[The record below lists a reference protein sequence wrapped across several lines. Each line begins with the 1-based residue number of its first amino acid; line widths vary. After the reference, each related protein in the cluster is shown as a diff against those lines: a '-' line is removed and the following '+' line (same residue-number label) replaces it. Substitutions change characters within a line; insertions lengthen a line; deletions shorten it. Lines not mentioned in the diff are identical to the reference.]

1 MTWLQDRLFGRRQSK
16 SSWGPVKSVGYL
28 LLAVGI
34 FVTAVANAKCASSS
48 TSERFSEAE
57 TIVLV
62 GIESSR
68 DGPVPW
74 PYGLSK
80 GALPGKLLTLR
91 VLKAW
96 KGTLRPGD
104 VAYGWT
110 WSPRSEDAYTRTE
123 VGAKILVFFPKGWPH
138 DILSCNAAPPDRI
151 NKTSEELDSIS
162 RKDSP
167 NLVQRRRSVGSGG
180 RPAHL

>member
-1 MTWLQDRLFGRRQSK
+1 VRT
-16 SSWGPVKSVGYL
+16 VGYL

-62 GIESSR
+62 AIESSR

-91 VLKAW
+91 VVKAW

-104 VAYGWT
+104 VAYSWT
-110 WSPRSEDAYTRTE
+110 WSPRTEDAYTHTE
-123 VGAKILVFFPKGWPH
+123 VGAQILVFFPKGWPH

-151 NKTSEELDSIS
+151 NKTSEELDAIS

-167 NLVQRRRSVGSGG
+167 GVDPDNRWSG
-180 RPAHL
+180 R